1 MGEVY
6 RARDAKLH
14 RDVAL
19 KILLESFAS
28 DGERM
33 MRFEREAKTLASLN
47 HPHIAQIYGLEQ
59 SSSASALVME
69 LVEGDTLADR
79 VARSAARLKKQY
91 PLQARSPRPS
101 KPRTSRASFI
111 AT

>member
-1 MGEVY
+1 MATVKMALAPGARIGVYEVLAKLGEGGMGEVY
-6 RARDAKLH
+6 RARDTKLG

-28 DGERM
+28 DGDRM

-59 SSSASALVME
+59 SSTASALVME
-69 LVEGDTLADR
+69 LVEGETLADR
-79 VARSAARLKKQY
+79 VARV
-91 PLQARSPRPS
+91 
-101 KPRTSRASFI
+101 
-111 AT
+111 